1 MQVLAGVKKLDVF
14 NHAEPKLLFISVTYA
29 VNSFRFQRFEHV
41 FVHGIVV
48 AVAFAS
54 HALRHPVL
62 LQLLSERFTGML
74 NTSI

>member
-29 VNSFRFQRFEHV
+29 VNLFRFQRFEHV

-48 AVAFAS
+48 AVAFVFVS

-62 LQLLSERFTGML
+62 FQLLSERFTG
-74 NTSI
+74 I